1 MIMGRELKVIIILVE
16 VVDADIYFFIFYQR
30 VQFWEMVDMYGNI
43 ILVLD
48 YDKVNLIRVL

>member
-16 VVDADIYFFIFYQR
+16 VVDEDIYFFIFYQR